1 MYNIK
6 IKVAYKLIKAQ
17 LSKQSDSRGSGRQLG
32 CSPICLNWSPLLSL
46 QKWLFGGWW
55 RPWFFFRKGC
65 YAQTLLAHLWRETLI
80 PVLLDLYNKLMG
92 TAGSRRCDL
101 CYAAPAVLCGDLMAC
116 RTGSNS

>member
-1 MYNIK
+1 MLPSLLELESSAFPSE
-6 IKVAYKLIKAQ
+6 VVV
-17 LSKQSDSRGSGRQLG
+17 LG
-32 CSPICLNWSPLLSL
+32 VVEAL
-46 QKWLFGGWW
+46 
-55 RPWFFFRKGC
+55 FFFRKGC